1 MGAGTSP
8 SAGSAEARVVGAE
21 FVVVERRRSTTRA
34 ATSPALLS
42 ETSSTRS
49 TQRKSRGSSRRSA
62 KRTPQGGPCHVGW
75 GRAPAARH
83 PGRVERHEWGPGN
96 RPTAGSA
103 GEAVA
108 TRTLE
113 AAVPV
118 SCWDCSA
125 DMNVVGSACSGSS
138 ARWDAAAVLEVQ
150 VREHAVPVDRGDAS
164 GGFSGSRSTRSGRWR
179 LRSGRMGSGPILTRT

>member
-1 MGAGTSP
+1 M
-8 SAGSAEARVVGAE
+8 ARVTSGGD
-21 FVVVERRRSTTRA
+21 ERRLRGI
-34 ATSPALLS
+34 PAV
-42 ETSSTRS
+42 
-49 TQRKSRGSSRRSA
+49 SRG
-62 KRTPQGGPCHVGW
+62 TN
-75 GRAPAARH
+75 
-83 PGRVERHEWGPGN
+83 WGPAGN

-164 GGFSGSRSTRSGRWR
+164 GGFSGSRSTRSGRLGDHAGGEFVPLLAAVGVHGVD
-179 LRSGRMGSGPILTRT
+179 LRITPGATTGERDLLSVG